1 MINPNH
7 MKLSVYRYKV
17 WDPQNDN
24 QAQLPPYY
32 AIREYI
38 EQLKGAS
45 VIEDNYLIP
54 GTKGLYLPLQFSLPV
69 ICNPLARNP
78 GTFGAESLGGGPSY
92 CLQ

>member
-1 MINPNH
+1 

-38 EQLKGAS
+38 EQLEGAS
-45 VIEDNYLIP
+45 VIEDDYLI
-54 GTKGLYLPLQFSLPV
+54 LDEADLD
-69 ICNPLARNP
+69 A
-78 GTFGAESLGGGPSY
+78 LGRIIVRED
-92 CLQ
+92 

>member
-1 MINPNH
+1 

-38 EQLKGAS
+38 EQLEGAT
-45 VIEDNYLIP
+45 VIEDDYLI
-54 GTKGLYLPLQFSLPV
+54 LDEADLD
-69 ICNPLARNP
+69 A
-78 GTFGAESLGGGPSY
+78 LGRIIVGED
-92 CLQ
+92 

>member
-1 MINPNH
+1 

-38 EQLKGAS
+38 EQLEGAS
-45 VIEDNYLIP
+45 VIEDDYLI
-54 GTKGLYLPLQFSLPV
+54 LDEADLD
-69 ICNPLARNP
+69 A
-78 GTFGAESLGGGPSY
+78 LGRIIVGED
-92 CLQ
+92 

>member
-1 MINPNH
+1 

-38 EQLKGAS
+38 EQLEGAT
-45 VIEDNYLIP
+45 VIEDGYLIVDEAD
-54 GTKGLYLPLQFSLPV
+54 LD
-69 ICNPLARNP
+69 A
-78 GTFGAESLGGGPSY
+78 LGRIIVRED
-92 CLQ
+92 

>member
-38 EQLKGAS
+38 EQLEGAT
-45 VIEDNYLIP
+45 VIEDDYLI
-54 GTKGLYLPLQFSLPV
+54 V
-69 ICNPLARNP
+69 D
-78 GTFGAESLGGGPSY
+78 ESDLDALGRIIVRED
-92 CLQ
+92 

>member
-1 MINPNH
+1 MIKLND

-38 EQLKGAS
+38 EQLEGAT
-45 VIEDNYLIP
+45 VIEDDYLIVDEADLDP
-54 GTKGLYLPLQFSLPV
+54 YGRITVKDE
-69 ICNPLARNP
+69 A
-78 GTFGAESLGGGPSY
+78 
-92 CLQ
+92 

>member
-1 MINPNH
+1 MKWAIFRIKRKQTGEMINPNH

-38 EQLKGAS
+38 EQLEGAT
-45 VIEDNYLIP
+45 VIEDDYLI
-54 GTKGLYLPLQFSLPV
+54 V
-69 ICNPLARNP
+69 D
-78 GTFGAESLGGGPSY
+78 ESDLDALGRIIVGED
-92 CLQ
+92 

>member
-1 MINPNH
+1 MKWAIFRIKRKQTGEMIKLND

-38 EQLKGAS
+38 EQLEGAT
-45 VIEDNYLIP
+45 VIEDDYLIVDEADLDP
-54 GTKGLYLPLQFSLPV
+54 YGRITVKDE
-69 ICNPLARNP
+69 A
-78 GTFGAESLGGGPSY
+78 
-92 CLQ
+92 

>member
-17 WDPQNDN
+17 WDSQNDN

-38 EQLKGAS
+38 EQLEGAT
-45 VIEDNYLIP
+45 VIEDDYLIVDEAD
-54 GTKGLYLPLQFSLPV
+54 LD
-69 ICNPLARNP
+69 A
-78 GTFGAESLGGGPSY
+78 LGRIIVGED
-92 CLQ
+92 